1 MQYTKQEIQNDHSKK
16 NDLIIF
22 IKDNLTFRDY
32 LIFNKIVELIQ
43 SKQYTNICIDMEDCT
58 FVDSAGLGMFV
69 IAQDEAQKS
78 KTNITLK
85 NLNKSVKDLFC
96 TARFDTLYNIED

>member
-32 LIFNKIVELIQ
+32 LLFNKIIELIQ
-43 SKQYTNICIDMEDCT
+43 SKQYNTIFIDMKDCT

-69 IAQDEAQKS
+69 LANDEAQKS
-78 KTNITLK
+78 KTKIEIK
-85 NLNKSVKDLFC
+85 NLNERVKELFYA
-96 TARFDTLYNIED
+96 ARFDTIYNIED